1 MADAVFRVST
11 PSQPPLSPTKKR
23 VADTTGNPTDTT
35 LVLSTLTDFLTK
47 LEATKTKTAKKYQ
60 ISIDDWQLI
69 TAYVAQLQKNHRRA
83 TDLTDNVAA
92 LGLAITQ
99 LGSTVSKRLDSI
111 EDRLENEPPLE
122 PINYAAAAMRA
133 PAPKTGAAPTPPTPP
148 GRNTT
153 SGRNTDLDTTLVQS
167 NPSNP
172 VYAQIGFPD
181 LKKRIDTAVSEAGI
195 TRPDGTVVSIRA
207 VSRHASKDLIIT
219 ANSRVDMDLL
229 RNSPSWLTAFSDKL
243 SIRKAI
249 YPVIIHRIST
259 TLDPSAPEAIAELK
273 ADNPD
278 ALTSVTR
285 IMWANPKKALTT
297 GSEKKNHSS
306 IIMHLTNPIEANNLI
321 RHFCVLR
328 GETHPTEKSR
338 RSLISCHKCTN
349 WGHTAARCS
358 APTACARC
366 AGKHLTVNCNCTE
379 PEATKCTDHYSCS
392 HIVTCCPQ
400 CKGDHRA
407 SSHECPVRIKAQAKL
422 DEINLRDGPLFP
434 ICL

>member
-1 MADAVFRVST
+1 
-11 PSQPPLSPTKKR
+11 
-23 VADTTGNPTDTT
+23 
-35 LVLSTLTDFLTK
+35 
-47 LEATKTKTAKKYQ
+47 
-60 ISIDDWQLI
+60 
-69 TAYVAQLQKNHRRA
+69 
-83 TDLTDNVAA
+83 
-92 LGLAITQ
+92 
-99 LGSTVSKRLDSI
+99 
-111 EDRLENEPPLE
+111 
-122 PINYAAAAMRA
+122 MRA
-133 PAPKTGAAPTPPTPP
+133 PAPKAGAALTPPNPL
-148 GRNTT
+148 GRNTAP
-153 SGRNTDLDTTLVQS
+153 GRNTDLDTTLVQS

-172 VYAQIGFPD
+172 VYAQISFPD
-181 LKKRIDTAVSEAGI
+181 LKKRIDTAISEAGI
-195 TRPDGTVVSIRA
+195 TRPDGTVVSIHA
-207 VSRHASKDLIIT
+207 VSHHASKDLIIT
-219 ANSRVDMDLL
+219 ANSRVDMNLL

-249 YPVIIHRIST
+249 YPVIVHRIST

-273 ADNPD
+273 ADNPG

-321 RHFCVLR
+321 QHFCVLR

-338 RSLISCHKCTN
+338 RSLISCHRCTN

-400 CKGDHRA
+400 YARGIIAHPPMNAPCESRPKPNWTKSTFEMAPSFLFAYEFNKRQRTHQQQHPKDLSMQRPPR
-407 SSHECPVRIKAQAKL
+407 SRSPPLPAQL
-422 DEINLRDGPLFP
+422 TGNGTV
-434 ICL
+434 